1 MNYLDILV
9 RASISVPAAAKNVKL
24 TNEIAQVGSTFNASH
39 RLSCKHNERISKTGK
54 KINHFKTNLPNRLDF

>member
-24 TNEIAQVGSTFNASH
+24 TNEMAQVGSVFNASH
-39 RLSCKHNERISKTGK
+39 RLHLLCFQLISKTGK
-54 KINHFKTNLPNRLDF
+54 K

>member
-24 TNEIAQVGSTFNASH
+24 TNEVAQVSSVFNAD
-39 RLSCKHNERISKTGK
+39 RMLW
-54 KINHFKTNLPNRLDF
+54 L

>member
-24 TNEIAQVGSTFNASH
+24 TNEVAQVGSVFNANH
-39 RLSCKHNERISKTGK
+39 MLWLWLCYLVSKDK
-54 KINHFKTNLPNRLDF
+54 E

>member
-24 TNEIAQVGSTFNASH
+24 TNEVAQVGSTFNA
-39 RLSCKHNERISKTGK
+39 
-54 KINHFKTNLPNRLDF
+54 NHMLWL

>member
-24 TNEIAQVGSTFNASH
+24 TNEAAQVGSALNASH
-39 RLSCKHNERISKTGK
+39 RSCYVFSSSQRLE
-54 KINHFKTNLPNRLDF
+54 KINCSKAKGANILDF

>member
-24 TNEIAQVGSTFNASH
+24 TNEIAQVGSTFNVSIGYVH
-39 RLSCKHNERISKTGK
+39 YVSSLSQRLKK
-54 KINHFKTNLPNRLDF
+54 KIFFK